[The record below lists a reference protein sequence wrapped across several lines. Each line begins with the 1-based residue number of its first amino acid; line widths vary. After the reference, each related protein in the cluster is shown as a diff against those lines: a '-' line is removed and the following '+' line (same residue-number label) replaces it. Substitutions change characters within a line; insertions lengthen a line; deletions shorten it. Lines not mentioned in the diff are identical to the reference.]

1 MATGHQQGKSSGPW
15 GKTSQRLPGRT
26 PRRGTVGLAVA
37 AALAA
42 SPAAHP
48 GPQGGQVVAGS
59 ATITQTAPNRLDV
72 VQSSGKAIVDWRS
85 FSIGAG
91 EHTHFQ
97 QPSSASATLNR
108 VKGGDPSRIL
118 GQLTANGQVM
128 LVNPNGV
135 FLGPGSR
142 VDVGALMA
150 STADI
155 ANDDFLAGRYRFTT
169 PSPNPDAGIV
179 HQGEIRA
186 ADGGFVVLAAPYVR
200 NEGRIQARLGQVV
213 LAGAPTFTVDFD
225 GDGLLQFDIGG
236 PVQAAPRGEDGR
248 VVDALVTQ
256 SGTIQADGGRVTLTA
271 RAADQVIDRVIHM
284 GGLVQAQTV
293 ESRGGE
299 IILGGGEVGTVA
311 VSGTLD
317 ASGPAA
323 AQRGGTVKVLGEK
336 VGLFDG
342 ARLDASGGAGGGTVL
357 IGGNFRGQGP
367 EPNARRTYVSRQASL
382 KADALVYGGG
392 GTLIV
397 WSDEAT
403 AYHGRASARGGP
415 EGGSGGLVEVSGK
428 QSLVFAGQVDLGAP
442 SGAPGTLLLDPST
455 LTIVDSFSDIDG
467 VPNGWLDA
475 NLLQEAPI
483 GVIAA
488 GEPDA
493 APNPNTVSWDA
504 IRDLVGGNVT
514 LEATGDVTVDNI
526 TGVTFDQGDRAVL
539 NVASLTLRSVNGSV
553 TFADLAD
560 SIHTT
565 GGELVM
571 SAGGDISA
579 GTLVTVGPFVTG
591 ADSGSITLTAGGG
604 ISAAYLNASSSTGNA
619 GNVTLT
625 AASGSI
631 AVDAINASSTAGNG
645 GNLFITA
652 AGNVVTG
659 GLTATGGSQGGDITL
674 RSTGGN
680 VDTSTIVIDDGQP
693 VGGTVSA
700 TAGDGTGGELTF
712 AAAGTIT
719 PADNVLTT
727 GNDVTFDGPV
737 ALTANNAFAG
747 PTVSVVID
755 GEGGDIEFTDAVN
768 QARNLVLSPGGGS
781 IRVAGPAGATAALSS
796 LTTNGAAEVNGAL
809 TTGAQSYN
817 AGLTASGDFGTGGGA
832 FTVTG
837 PLTVVGASTITTDG
851 GAFSVSGA
859 TTLEADLAVATTA
872 GALGFGGPVT
882 GLHALSLSTSGLL
895 TLGVPVSAG
904 PVTLTAG
911 DLDLVG
917 EGIVLSGTGKL
928 RLQPLDPTASIG
940 LGNGTGDFRLTQ
952 AEIARIAPTFAS
964 LTIGR
969 EDGRHPISIV
979 DVTFALPVTIQTPD
993 GGQTV
998 VDATEGTTGLF
1009 GLGSVTIIGS
1019 GATTFLNADIRTAG
1033 QPIVIRDSV
1042 VLGGPVTLD
1051 TAGAG
1056 ISLFGDLDG
1065 AYPLTL
1071 QAGGGDVTFGG
1082 EVGGSARPTSIN
1094 IAGARNVSIIGAL
1107 FAGGDVSFGYTGDAS
1122 STEGALD
1129 VGRLFLN
1136 PEAAS
1141 ANLFGRVAG
1150 RSDWEAAQATEGPK
1164 GDPDFRVNGYIV
1176 GLALPEIP
1184 VIKPSVFPFASSL
1197 LAEPQSTGGQ
1207 PLRLPTPLMW
1217 VVAGPRFLAGD
1228 PTQAQFSNFG
1238 NEELWGEVRGAQAQ
1252 VR

>member
-1 MATGHQQGKSSGPW
+1 MATGLRQGKGSGPW

-155 ANDDFLAGRYRFTT
+155 ANDGFLAGRYRFTT

-186 ADGGFVVLAAPYVR
+186 ADGGFVVLAAPHVR

-342 ARLDASGGAGGGTVL
+342 ARLDASGGAGGGQVL
-357 IGGNFRGQGP
+357 VGGNFRGQGR

-403 AYHGRASARGGP
+403 AYHGSASARGGP
-415 EGGSGGLVEVSGK
+415 EGGPGGLVEVSGK

-475 NLLQEAPI
+475 NLLQETPI

-514 LEATGDVTVDNI
+514 LEATGNVTVGNI
-526 TGVTFDQGDRAVL
+526 TGVTFDQGDMAVL
-539 NVASLTLRSVNGSV
+539 NVASLTLRSVNGAV

-565 GGELVM
+565 GGNLVM

-674 RSTGGN
+674 HSTGGN
-680 VDTSTIVIDDGQP
+680 VDTSTIVIDDGQR

-700 TAGDGTGGELTF
+700 TASDGPGGALTF
-712 AAAGTIT
+712 TAAGTIT

-755 GEGGDIEFTDAVN
+755 GEGGDIEFTDTVN
-768 QARNLVLSPGGGS
+768 QARDLILSPGGGS

-837 PLTVVGASTITTDG
+837 PLTVARASTITTDG